1 MIILNFFLALLL
13 GLASATANTYFTTKY
28 GGDSN
33 MLIIPVVLMALAI
46 VLAANGGEM
55 HGRKQQQRDMA
66 EAMNKQQEVI
76 VAQMNE
82 FNAKLRAKDSA
93 EGR

>member
-13 GLASATANTYFTTKY
+13 GLTSATANTYFTTKY
-28 GGDSN
+28 GADSPV
-33 MLIIPVVLMALAI
+33 LIPSIVLMALSIA
-46 VLAANGGEM
+46 LAFNGGKM
-55 HGRKQQQRDMA
+55 QGRKQQQKDMI

-82 FNAKLRAKDSA
+82 LDAKYRAKASS